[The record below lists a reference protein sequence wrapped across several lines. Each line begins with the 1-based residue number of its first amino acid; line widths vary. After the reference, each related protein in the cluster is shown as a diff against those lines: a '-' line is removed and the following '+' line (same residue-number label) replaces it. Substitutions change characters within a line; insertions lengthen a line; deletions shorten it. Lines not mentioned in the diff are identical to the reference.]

1 MLSKIK
7 TIFSSKNGH
16 QDLSKKSVLDD
27 NSAKDE
33 ADYQSELIDGL
44 SEKLLDVEIQLQAER
59 LQGKHVSAQNIVKT
73 HMVAGSS
80 LALLPV
86 PLFDIA
92 VLAGTQMNLLK
103 ALSLH
108 HEIDFDEQ
116 KGKVLLTSLLSASIP
131 VMAVLGL
138 SSATKV
144 VPGIGSVGGGISMS
158 VLASALIYSTGQVF
172 ISHFE
177 QGGTLE
183 DFKVSDWKSYFLNSL
198 KEKKASLRA
207 NNGNL
212 RDSDGI

>member
-7 TIFSSKNGH
+7 TIFGAKNSR
-16 QDLSKKSVLDD
+16 QELSQKSGLDD
-27 NSAKDE
+27 KGAKGE
-33 ADYQSELIDGL
+33 VDYQSELIDGL
-44 SEKLLDVEIQLQAER
+44 SEKLLDVEVQLQAAR

-92 VLAGTQMNLLK
+92 VLAGTQMNLLR

-108 HEIDFDEQ
+108 HEVNFDEQ
-116 KGKVLLTSLLSASIP
+116 KGKVLLASLLSASLP
-131 VMAVLGL
+131 VIAVLSL

-158 VLASALIYSTGQVF
+158 ILASALIYSTGQVF

-177 QGGTLE
+177 QGGTLD
-183 DFKVSDWKSYFLNSL
+183 DFKVSDWKSYFLARL
-198 KEKKASLRA
+198 KEKKASLRMDNA
-207 NNGNL
+207 NL
-212 RDSDGI
+212 RHSDGV